1 MLSASHKTALAILN
15 RDSASDLTFN
25 TPVHHT
31 TISKTPRRVS
41 MSTNKIVRF
50 VLAATASGLMLAA
63 ASGPSFAGGYHG
75 PPKPQCGNA
84 CQSNKA
90 VPPTKLQPAK
100 STGSAGERSAHP
112 R

>member
-1 MLSASHKTALAILN
+1 MS
-15 RDSASDLTFN
+15 
-25 TPVHHT
+25 PT
-31 TISKTPRRVS
+31 T
-41 MSTNKIVRF
+41 NNIVRF
-50 VLAATASGLMLAA
+50 VLATATAGLVLAA
-63 ASGPSFAGGYHG
+63 ASGPSFAGRPFG

-100 STGSAGERSAHP
+100 PTGAADTGGRSAHP